1 MSTFIHKS
9 YAASIDRFGV
19 ESGQI
24 VWHADT
30 LEEARTCGAVVHAG
44 LPLVNR
50 TMGPGKAS
58 WQYLVTL
65 HYEGQSQDGG
75 APPDPEVNETA
86 EGEVIYMQ
94 EPIEKH
100 PQLQDLLKRFG
111 GKIDPQTNK
120 VKWEPV
126 LKPATSKTFGSNK
139 NASNANPLYGRT
151 TFAVTG
157 SEVLHTFVR
166 NRLPGDIMEKINQI
180 IPELPSSIP
189 SNGRPDTP
197 KGRNWMI
204 MAPRWISRGN
214 VVQIFQRYRMSPP
227 GGYQSELYSLLVK

>member
-30 LEEARTCGAVVHAG
+30 LEEARSCGVTVHAG

-50 TMGPGKAS
+50 TISPGRAK
-58 WQYLVTL
+58 WQHLVTL
-65 HYEGQSQDGG
+65 HYEGQSVDGG

-86 EGEVIYMQ
+86 EGEVIFVQ
-94 EPIEKH
+94 EPIETH
-100 PQLQDLLKRFG
+100 PHLQDLLKRFG
-111 GKIDPQTNK
+111 GSITPEGK
-120 VKWEPV
+120 VKWQPTV
-126 LKPATSKTFGSNK
+126 KASQTQTFRTGKAAPNT
-139 NASNANPLYGRT
+139 NPMYGRST
-151 TFAVTG
+151 YAVAG
-157 SEVLHTFVR
+157 CEVLHTYVR
-166 NRLPGDIMEKINQI
+166 SRLPADVMEKLNQI
-180 IPELPSSIP
+180 IPDLPSSIP
-189 SNGRPDTP
+189 SNGRPSTP

-214 VVQIFQRYRMSPP
+214 VVQIFQRYRLSPP
-227 GGYQSELYSLLVK
+227 GGFTSEIYSLLVK